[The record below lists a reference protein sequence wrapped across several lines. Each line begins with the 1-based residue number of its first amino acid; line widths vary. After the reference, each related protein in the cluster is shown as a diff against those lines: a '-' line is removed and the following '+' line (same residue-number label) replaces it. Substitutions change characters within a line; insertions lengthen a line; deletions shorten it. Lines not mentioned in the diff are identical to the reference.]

1 MTLPGACSTLS
12 PQPSRPLP
20 CKVHARREV
29 HARPWVRGR
38 RTPAPSP
45 VRDILRASPRLLPAR
60 LRSRCSSGC
69 LPRPGKGDPK
79 RNRKLRRTSPLQADE
94 PTAAGR
100 WALTAGL
107 QRRPRG
113 ATGGTDPPRALSG
126 VCPAGREPG
135 DSDSGQP
142 PPLPYLPPAVPRRAA
157 PQDPG
162 TAAAA
167 STAPPSP
174 APSPGRAGP
183 RVTRRG
189 RARLRLRRAG
199 GREAGKEG
207 EDGGGGARAAGGGAV
222 PRAGRH
228 CHRRRHRHRQ
238 GHRRRPAGARWARG
252 GLRRKPRWGSGA
264 GRVVGGRME
273 FEGPSG
279 GARGLCCL
287 SGPDGAR
294 GRCQEPLGGTL

>member
-1 MTLPGACSTLS
+1 M
-12 PQPSRPLP
+12 
-20 CKVHARREV
+20 
-29 HARPWVRGR
+29 
-38 RTPAPSP
+38 
-45 VRDILRASPRLLPAR
+45 
-60 LRSRCSSGC
+60 
-69 LPRPGKGDPK
+69 

-142 PPLPYLPPAVPRRAA
+142 PPLPYLPPAVPRCAA

-162 TAAAA
+162 TTAAA

-189 RARLRLRRAG
+189 RARLRRAG
-199 GREAGKEG
+199 GREARRGKMAAG
-207 EDGGGGARAAGGGAV
+207 RGLLAAGLFRGRVAIVTGGGTGIGKAIAADLLALGGRGAGSAGSPGGAAGPGGWWEGGWSSRDRV
-222 PRAGRH
+222 EV
-228 CHRRRHRHRQ
+228 
-238 GHRRRPAGARWARG
+238 PAGSAAF
-252 GLRRKPRWGSGA
+252 
-264 GRVVGGRME
+264 RVLTALG
-273 FEGPSG
+273 
-279 GARGLCCL
+279 
-287 SGPDGAR
+287 DGAR
-294 GRCQEPLGGTL
+294 SP